1 MTWGGMVVVVD
12 SARRRR
18 GAGRGKGVGMG
29 VIMEIRNEWR
39 EPDQKYFEKKN
50 DRYAR
55 DQKQN
60 KKQTFQSTSS

>member
-29 VIMEIRNEWR
+29 VIVEIRNEWR
-39 EPDQKYFEKKN
+39 EPDQKYFEKK
-50 DRYAR
+50 
-55 DQKQN
+55 
-60 KKQTFQSTSS
+60 